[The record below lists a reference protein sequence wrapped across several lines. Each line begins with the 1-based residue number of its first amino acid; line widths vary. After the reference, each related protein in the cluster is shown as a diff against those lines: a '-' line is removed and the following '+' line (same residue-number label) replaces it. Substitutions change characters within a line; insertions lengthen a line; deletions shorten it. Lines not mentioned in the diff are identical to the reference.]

1 MYQTTKPNLNEES
14 LSFKASLF
22 VVVAEVVLKG
32 GRSLVRGS
40 LAQKCEG
47 KGFRK
52 VLRRRL
58 VSLQGAISSS
68 FALFPHSLSDKPTSA
83 NAAHL
88 VTTPTAA
95 TPTPTAFGEW
105 ASSFQHCDPWHLL
118 LFALLLQCPAD
129 WCLWPPRSSFWC
141 VWMLVW
147 AAC

>member
-52 VLRRRL
+52 SLRKRAD
-58 VSLQGAISSS
+58 Q
-68 FALFPHSLSDKPTSA
+68 
-83 NAAHL
+83 
-88 VTTPTAA
+88 A
-95 TPTPTAFGEW
+95 TGTE
-105 ASSFQHCDPWHLL
+105 
-118 LFALLLQCPAD
+118 
-129 WCLWPPRSSFWC
+129 
-141 VWMLVW
+141 M
-147 AAC
+147 